1 MIKFNVIALANTF
14 AAIDI
19 VLHPLFRLW
28 ILISPATYEKT
39 LRLFVAGFQVHVEP
53 HVDLNLFNFV
63 FSTLLE
69 AATFWVLGAM
79 VGLVYNKFSK

>member
-1 MIKFNVIALANTF
+1 MSKFNVIALANTF

-19 VLHPLFRLW
+19 VLHPLCRLW
-28 ILISPATYEKT
+28 ILISPHTYEKT

-69 AATFWVLGAM
+69 AATFWLVGAL
-79 VGLVYNKFSK
+79 VGVVYNKFSK